1 MPDNTSRLIDY
12 SRRELYVRRDIGC
25 ASLILLNAFD
35 LDKRYPSIFV
45 HQCNGIAHLRN
56 DGAPG

>member
-25 ASLILLNAFD
+25 ASLVFLNAFD
-35 LDKRYPSIFV
+35 LDKRYLSIFV
-45 HQCNGIAHLRN
+45 HQYNGIAHLRN
-56 DGAPG
+56 DGAPR